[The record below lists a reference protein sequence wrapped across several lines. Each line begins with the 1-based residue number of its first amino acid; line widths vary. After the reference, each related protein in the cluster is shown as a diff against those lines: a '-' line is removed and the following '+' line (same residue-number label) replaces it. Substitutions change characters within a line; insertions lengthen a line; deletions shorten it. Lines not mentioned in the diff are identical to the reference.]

1 MEGMSSSA
9 DRLVRPDESDSCFQS
24 ALEAAKLEAM
34 AEFAA
39 GAGHEINNPLT
50 VISGRA
56 QLLLRDEADPERR
69 RALALIVAQAMRVHE
84 MIADMML
91 FARPPRP
98 ELQRVELGQLIDDIL
113 VDVSARC
120 ASQDT
125 AIRRTG
131 EAGPI
136 FIQADPVQLAVALR
150 AVCQNAIEALGNGG
164 HIEIGLA
171 SISDH
176 TARNASV
183 ASSGADIPVGP
194 LGRTLSGRQ
203 ECPPHRGEKCGLETG
218 ANRSVSIQI
227 RDDGPGL
234 RPEER
239 EHLFDPFYS
248 ARQAGRG
255 LGLGLSKAWRIVT
268 NHGGRIEVE
277 SQPGRG
283 ASFTIVLA
291 AGDQA
296 C

>member
-1 MEGMSSSA
+1 MEGTSSSA
-9 DRLVRPDESDSCFQS
+9 EKFVRADESESCFQS

-98 ELQRVELGQLIDDIL
+98 ECQRVELGQLIDAVL
-113 VDVSARC
+113 LDVSARC

-131 EAGPI
+131 QPGSI
-136 FIQADPVQLAVALR
+136 FVQADPVQLAVALR

-164 HIEIGLA
+164 HIEIGL
-171 SISDH
+171 
-176 TARNASV
+176 
-183 ASSGADIPVGP
+183 
-194 LGRTLSGRQ
+194 
-203 ECPPHRGEKCGLETG
+203 ETG
-218 ANRSVSIQI
+218 ANRSVRVQI

-234 RPEER
+234 KLEECA
-239 EHLFDPFYS
+239 HLFDPFYS

-255 LGLGLSKAWRIVT
+255 LGLGLSKAWRIAT
-268 NHGGRIEVE
+268 NHGGRIEVD
-277 SQPGRG
+277 SQPGLG
-283 ASFTIVLA
+283 ATFTIVLTA
-291 AGDQA
+291 DARD